1 MKLEILSFE
10 WDVFKSDDVVSVNVM
25 TKNGEITILD
35 NHMPII
41 TSINPG
47 VLFIQYKEKDTGKT
61 LHTEFAVWRGVLE
74 VGHNSSK
81 ILIDMLVSSE
91 NLDTQKAEE
100 ARLEALKLME
110 KYKNS
115 KDKVDMEKFIEA
127 EDMLFKSIAQLKLW
141 SIK

>member
-25 TKNGEITILD
+25 TKNGEVTILE

-47 VLFIQYKEKDTGKT
+47 VLFIQYKEKDTGKI
-61 LHTEFAVWRGVLE
+61 LQTEFAVWRGVLE

-91 NLDTQKAEE
+91 NLDAEKAEKARQE
-100 ARLEALKLME
+100 AITLME

-127 EDMLFKSIAQLKLW
+127 EDMLFKSIAQLKL
-141 SIK
+141 SNIK